1 MADDVEVHYIYP
13 PNHDLGAN
21 PVPTR
26 KVVVGMVCLSDGT
39 GETRVTKIRLSD
51 LLKHDGTTP
60 TRTAVERIQGTITGM
75 SVVLAWDRAAAA
87 GIKLLG
93 PGRYDLDFR
102 SVGGIV
108 DPGEEGDRTGD
119 IFLTS
124 SYADSGDS
132 YDLTLTVRLK

>member
-1 MADDVEVHYIYP
+1 M
-13 PNHDLGAN
+13 
-21 PVPTR
+21 
-26 KVVVGMVCLSDGT
+26 
-39 GETRVTKIRLSD
+39 
-51 LLKHDGTTP
+51 KHDGSTP

-75 SVVLAWDRAAAA
+75 TIVLGWDRAAPA

-93 PGRYDLDFR
+93 PGVYDLDFR

-132 YDLTLTVRLK
+132 YDLTITVRLK